1 MHMQSWTHGTTEW
14 SGLGRAL
21 KTTSLQTPCHGGTL
35 CNRPGCSEPHPDR
48 LRILPMNVKQFA
60 DLFWHSITS
69 GVCKW
74 QFSGFHE
81 SSKGLD
87 GFWKCW
93 SCLCTSLWNSGAG
106 VVVCVCQTPFAP
118 HHRLGSFPLALD
130 TPYLSSSSSRSTLKP
145 PGAWQW
151 FLSFIR
157 PFLTTGVQC
166 IVYVTQ

>member
-1 MHMQSWTHGTTEW
+1 MVWVGK
-14 SGLGRAL
+14 GLKDHLIANPLPWGAH
-21 KTTSLQTPCHGGTL
+21 S
-35 CNRPGCSEPHPDR
+35 NRPGCSEPHPDR
-48 LRILPMNVKQFA
+48 ILPMNVKQFT

-69 GVCKW
+69 GVCKL

-87 GFWKCW
+87 CFWECW
-93 SCLCTSLWNSGAG
+93 SCLCTSSWNSGAG

-130 TPYLSSSSSRSTLKP
+130 TPYLSSSSSRSTLEP

-157 PFLTTGVQC
+157 PFLTTGV
-166 IVYVTQ
+166 